1 MKMKMLF
8 VLPLFLFI
16 AAFVSCNDD
25 YDHATYYAG
34 MGTVLKQGK
43 DYAIDFDNSRTMTL
57 ADSSLLVATKSQTP
71 GQRVIVSFT
80 YDEGRLPNTI
90 FPIDV
95 VRVLTKPFFP
105 IPTLEQSDSIG
116 NDPIKLVEAWV
127 GGAHLNVKYAYYT
140 SAYGGRAH
148 FINAIDLNRK
158 DDKGY
163 VSLEFR
169 HNDNNDYRNRVA
181 YGYVSFPLS
190 EEYLRGNGFNI
201 KYKDFN
207 GREITLPAKLK

>member
-1 MKMKMLF
+1 M
-8 VLPLFLFI
+8 
-16 AAFVSCNDD
+16 
-25 YDHATYYAG
+25 
-34 MGTVLKQGK
+34 
-43 DYAIDFDNSRTMTL
+43 
-57 ADSSLLVATKSQTP
+57 
-71 GQRVIVSFT
+71 
-80 YDEGRLPNTI
+80 
-90 FPIDV
+90 
-95 VRVLTKPFFP
+95 
-105 IPTLEQSDSIG
+105 
-116 NDPIKLVEAWV
+116 
-127 GGAHLNVKYAYYT
+127 NVKYAYYT

-207 GREITLPAKLK
+207 GREITLPVKLK